1 MFICLYVYICV
12 CAYVCVFILKQII
25 INSNT
30 IRLINIW
37 NIEPFLEGVQNTT
50 LEDQVAHMYNC
61 GVLVSNHNH
70 SKGFPVYVVDAT

>member
-25 INSNT
+25 INT